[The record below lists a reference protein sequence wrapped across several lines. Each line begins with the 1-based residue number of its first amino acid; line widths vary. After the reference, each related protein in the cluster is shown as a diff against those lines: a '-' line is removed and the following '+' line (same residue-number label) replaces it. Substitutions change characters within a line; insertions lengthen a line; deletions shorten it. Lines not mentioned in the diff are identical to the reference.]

1 MEQLT
6 YLFVLL
12 VSSAIHLSA
21 WDGSGSK
28 PLVLASPTSQK
39 SLDEMKMDPLTFED
53 SIQHLYN
60 EIGLES
66 YDLSFEVFK
75 YGMIG
80 YYNLQKEGKLNSKN
94 LLSIIDFTKSS
105 TKKRFYTIDLDQ
117 LQVKYYTYVS
127 HGKNTGEDKATS
139 FSNTV
144 HSNQSSLGFYVTGE
158 TYIGS
163 KGYSL
168 KLDGTENGY
177 NDKIRERAVVMHD
190 AEYVSEYWIK
200 QYGRLGRS
208 QGCPALPKGIAKE
221 VIDSIKNRTAIFAYY
236 NDEKYLRESR
246 YLDLNPVG
254 EPLISSSA
262 AVAE

>member
-6 YLFVLL
+6 YLLLFVF
-12 VSSAIHLSA
+12 SSTIHLSKL
-21 WDGSGSK
+21 DGPLSKTLSGESF
-28 PLVLASPTSQK
+28 LARNMA
-39 SLDEMKMDPLTFED
+39 ENAVHPLTFED

-80 YYNLQKEGKLNSKN
+80 YYNLQQEGKLNNKN
-94 LLSIIDFTKSS
+94 LLSIIDFTKAS
-105 TKKRFYTIDLDQ
+105 TKKRFYTIDLVN

-127 HGKNTGEDKATS
+127 HGKNTGEDMAQS

-168 KLDGTENGY
+168 KLDGTEHGF

-221 VIDSIKNRTAIFAYY
+221 VIDTIKDRTAIFAYF
-236 NDEKYLRESR
+236 NDEKYLSGSK
-246 YLDLNPVG
+246 YLDLNELKSPV
-254 EPLISSSA
+254 ISAPA
-262 AVAE
+262 AIAE

>member
-1 MEQLT
+1 MEQFT
-6 YLFVLL
+6 FLFLFL
-12 VSSAIHLSA
+12 VSSTIRISA
-21 WDGSGSK
+21 LDGPQTNIFPSGSPAK
-28 PLVLASPTSQK
+28 APLNSPVN
-39 SLDEMKMDPLTFED
+39 PLTFED
-53 SIQHLYN
+53 SIRYLFN
-60 EIGLES
+60 EIGLDN

-80 YYNLQKEGKLNSKN
+80 YANLQQEGKLNNKN
-94 LLSIIDFTKSS
+94 LLSIIDFSKPS
-105 TKKRFYTIDLDQ
+105 TKKRFYTIDLDE
-117 LQVKYYTYVS
+117 LQVTYYTYVS
-127 HGKNTGEDKATS
+127 HGKNTGEDLAKS

-168 KLDGTENGY
+168 KLDGAEHGY
-177 NDKIRERAVVMHD
+177 NDKIRERAVVIHD

-208 QGCPALPKGIAKE
+208 QGCPALPK
-221 VIDSIKNRTAIFAYY
+221 SISKDIINTIKDRTTIFAYF
-236 NDEKYLRESR
+236 NDQTYLSESR
-246 YLDLNPVG
+246 YLELKQSPDQLAMAP
-254 EPLISSSA
+254 